1 MSTPTADLAAA
12 GDSIWLD
19 SGGGDVW
26 LLGEAVDIP
35 NLICVHNITAN
46 KPSAT
51 GITAHNPVAANI
63 ARVEC

>member
-1 MSTPTADLAAA
+1 MGGWVLFMAHQ
-12 GDSIWLD
+12 
-19 SGGGDVW
+19 GGG
-26 LLGEAVDIP
+26 GEVIP